1 MKIFSNIWRPA
12 LLAAVF
18 ATGIFAPVYLKQTQD
33 KQPQPIVQV
42 QKATNIEELKR
53 IIEAMPNG
61 PFKANLYIVLATE
74 YAGDS
79 AALHD
84 ILNTFAKMQMEKLQ
98 NKDTI

>member
-1 MKIFSNIWRPA
+1 MKIFSDLWRPA

-18 ATGIFAPVYLKQTQD
+18 AAGIFVPVYLKQSQD
-33 KQPQPIVQV
+33 KQPQPIVQL

-53 IIEAMPNG
+53 SIEAMPNG
-61 PFKANLYIVLATE
+61 PLKANLFIVLATE

-98 NKDTI
+98 NKNTI